1 MEQGKEGLT
10 FEEWARIGIDNGY
23 SSGGPGR
30 AEIDEQLKAM
40 EENALLM
47 DGFDGAIIGFSRR
60 INEPLLVV
68 YSWQK
73 MMDILITRDGM
84 EYEEAEEYIEYNC
97 IGAWVGER
105 TPIIVVPFSGI

>member
-1 MEQGKEGLT
+1 MKKDKKKLT

-23 SSGGPGR
+23 SSGSPGR
-30 AEIDEQLKAM
+30 EEIDEQLKAM

-73 MMDILITRDGM
+73 MMDTLITRDGM

-105 TPIIVVPFSGI
+105 TPIIVGPFSGI

>member
-1 MEQGKEGLT
+1 MEQDKNELG
-10 FEEWARIGIDNGY
+10 FEEWARIGIENGY
-23 SSGGPGR
+23 SSGSPSR
-30 AEIDEQLKAM
+30 AEIDEQLAAM

-47 DGFDGAIIGFSRR
+47 DGFDDAIIGFSRR
-60 INEPLLVV
+60 INEPLLAV

-73 MMDILITRDGM
+73 MMDTLITRDGM